1 MIATGV
7 DLIEIDRIA
16 ATLQRYGERFLRRIF
31 TPDEIAYCRGRA
43 PNLAAR
49 FAAKEAVMKSLGT
62 GFRGVGWRDV
72 EVVRAPSGAPS
83 PRLHGRA
90 RRRAERLG
98 VTEIGISLSHSRG
111 FALAFAVATRPD
123 TDDFRAANAATLWGD
138 AVAPQAVRSGP
149 AAGLIADCDSRAIS
163 KPISKFAAREH

>member
-1 MIATGV
+1 MLGTGV
-7 DLIEIDRIA
+7 DLIEIERVA
-16 ATLQRYGERFLRRIF
+16 GVLERHGERFLRRVF
-31 TPDEIAYCRGRA
+31 TPGEIAYCRGRA

-90 RRRAERLG
+90 LRRAERLG
-98 VTEIGISLSHSRG
+98 VTEIAISLSHSRG
-111 FALAFAVATRPD
+111 FAVAFAVASRPD
-123 TDDFRAANAATLWGD
+123 TADSLAATSATLWGESN
-138 AVAPQAVRSGP
+138 APQAALP
-149 AAGLIADCDSRAIS
+149 AAS
-163 KPISKFAAREH
+163 

>member
-1 MIATGV
+1 MLTTGV
-7 DLIEIDRIA
+7 DFIEIERIA
-16 ATLQRYGERFLRRIF
+16 GVLDRYGDRFLRRVF
-31 TPDEIAYCRGRA
+31 TPGEIAYCRRRA

-90 RRRAERLG
+90 LRRAERLG
-98 VTEIGISLSHSRG
+98 ITEIAISLSHSRG
-111 FALAFAVATRPD
+111 YAMVVAIASRPD
-123 TDDFRAANAATLWGD
+123 TEESRQAAAAVLWGD
-138 AVAPQAVRSGP
+138 DTAPR
-149 AAGLIADCDSRAIS
+149 AD
-163 KPISKFAAREH
+163 

>member
-16 ATLQRYGERFLRRIF
+16 ATLQRYGERFLRRIY

-62 GFRGVGWRDV
+62 GYRGVGWRDV
-72 EVVRAPSGAPS
+72 EVIRAPSGAPS

-90 RRRAERLG
+90 RQRAERLG

-123 TDDFRAANAATLWGD
+123 SAAAQAANAATLWGD
-138 AVAPQAVRSGP
+138 AVAPQAARSNP
-149 AAGLIADCDSRAIS
+149 HTDRAANPFADPVFSPLS
-163 KPISKFAAREH
+163 NEH

>member
-1 MIATGV
+1 MLSTGV
-7 DLIEIDRIA
+7 DFIEIDRVA
-16 ATLQRYGERFLRRIF
+16 SVLDRYGDRFLRRIF
-31 TPDEIAYCRGRA
+31 TPGEIAYCRGRA

-90 RRRAERLG
+90 RRRAQRLG
-98 VTEIGISLSHSRG
+98 VTEIAITLSHSRDY
-111 FALAFAVATRPD
+111 AMVVAVAVRPD
-123 TDDFRAANAATLWGD
+123 TPESLETARATLWGD
-138 AVAPQAVRSGP
+138 EVAPRD
-149 AAGLIADCDSRAIS
+149 AG
-163 KPISKFAAREH
+163 

>member
-1 MIATGV
+1 MLSTGV
-7 DLIEIDRIA
+7 DLIEIDRVA
-16 ATLQRYGERFLRRIF
+16 GTLERYGERFLRRIF
-31 TPDEIAYCRGRA
+31 TPGEIAYCRGRA

-49 FAAKEAVMKSLGT
+49 FAAKEAVMKCLGT

-90 RRRAERLG
+90 LRRAERLG

-111 FALAFAVATRPD
+111 FAMAFAVAHRPD
-123 TDDFRAANAATLWGD
+123 TAESIASNAATLWGEPT
-138 AVAPQAVRSGP
+138 APQLPG
-149 AAGLIADCDSRAIS
+149 GLL
-163 KPISKFAAREH
+163 

>member
-1 MIATGV
+1 MLTTGV
-7 DLIEIDRIA
+7 DFIEIDRVA
-16 ATLQRYGERFLRRIF
+16 GVLERYGERFLRRVF
-31 TPDEIAYCRGRA
+31 TPGEIAYCRGRA

-98 VTEIGISLSHSRG
+98 VTEIAISLSHSRG
-111 FALAFAVATRPD
+111 YAMVVAVAQRPD
-123 TDDFRAANAATLWGD
+123 DAETREAAAATLWGNS
-138 AVAPQAVRSGP
+138 VAPKS
-149 AAGLIADCDSRAIS
+149 
-163 KPISKFAAREH
+163 E

>member
-1 MIATGV
+1 MITTGV

-16 ATLQRYGERFLRRIF
+16 AALQRYGERFLRRIY

-72 EVVRAPSGAPS
+72 EVVRASSGAPS

-98 VTEIGISLSHSRG
+98 VTAISISLTHSRG
-111 FALAFAVATRPD
+111 FALAFAVAVRPD
-123 TDDFRAANAATLWGD
+123 DADSLAADAAALWGD
-138 AVAPQAVRSGP
+138 GVAPRM
-149 AAGLIADCDSRAIS
+149 AAGFWDPDNRHSGASRNPAS
-163 KPISKFAAREH
+163 

>member
-1 MIATGV
+1 MLTTGV
-7 DLIEIDRIA
+7 DFIEIDRVA
-16 ATLQRYGERFLRRIF
+16 SVLERYGDRFLRRIF
-31 TPDEIAYCRGRA
+31 TPGEIAYCRGRA

-98 VTEIGISLSHSRG
+98 VTEIAISLSHSRG
-111 FALAFAVATRPD
+111 YAMVVAVASRPD
-123 TDDFRAANAATLWGD
+123 TEETRKTAEATLWGEP
-138 AVAPQAVRSGP
+138 VAPKA
-149 AAGLIADCDSRAIS
+149 
-163 KPISKFAAREH
+163 H

>member
-1 MIATGV
+1 MLGTGV
-7 DLIEIDRIA
+7 DLIEIERVA
-16 ATLQRYGERFLRRIF
+16 GVLERHGERFLRRVF
-31 TPDEIAYCRGRA
+31 TPGEIAYCRGRA

-90 RRRAERLG
+90 LRIA
-98 VTEIGISLSHSRG
+98 ISLSHSRG
-111 FALAFAVATRPD
+111 FAVAFAVASRPD
-123 TDDFRAANAATLWGD
+123 TVDSLAATSATLWGEST
-138 AVAPQAVRSGP
+138 APQAALP
-149 AAGLIADCDSRAIS
+149 AAS
-163 KPISKFAAREH
+163 

>member
-1 MIATGV
+1 MLTTGV
-7 DLIEIDRIA
+7 DFVEIDRIA
-16 ATLQRYGERFLRRIF
+16 GVLQRYGERFLRRIF
-31 TPDEIAYCRGRA
+31 TPGEIAYCRGRA

-72 EVVRAPSGAPS
+72 EVVRALSGAPS

-98 VTEIGISLSHSRG
+98 VTEIAISLSHSREY
-111 FALAFAVATRPD
+111 AMVVAVASRPD
-123 TDDFRAANAATLWGD
+123 TDESRQAAAATLWGD
-138 AVAPQAVRSGP
+138 DVAPQAEG
-149 AAGLIADCDSRAIS
+149 
-163 KPISKFAAREH
+163 AAR

>member
-16 ATLQRYGERFLRRIF
+16 ATLQRYGERFLRRIY

-62 GFRGVGWRDV
+62 GYRGVGWRDV

-90 RRRAERLG
+90 RQRAERLG

-123 TDDFRAANAATLWGD
+123 SAAAQAANAATLWGD
-138 AVAPQAVRSGP
+138 AVAPQALRSD
-149 AAGLIADCDSRAIS
+149 AAARPVAVSIPD
-163 KPISKFAAREH
+163 PISSEH